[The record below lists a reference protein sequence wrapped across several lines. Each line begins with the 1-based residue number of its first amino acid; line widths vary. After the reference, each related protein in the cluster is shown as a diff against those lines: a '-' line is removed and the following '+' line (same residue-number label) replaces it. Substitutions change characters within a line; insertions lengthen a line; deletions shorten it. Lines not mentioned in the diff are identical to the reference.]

1 VPPDPAATI
10 DLLTGVIE
18 TLRSELAAQREQ
30 ADRQAEEAARQ
41 AEEARGEIVRLVKMV
56 EGLTDQL
63 DVLLRDRNEE
73 RRAELARQREEARN
87 ALDKT
92 PAPSGGESAPAPPAK
107 AGRKRDKHGRKPIPA
122 KIARDTTRVTPDTC
136 TSCGGSRLNQKKVLV
151 SEEWDYVRAHLRVRR
166 TERDVCECRDC
177 FASVVPEQ
185 PPMPFERA
193 ACTFSMMAWLCFA
206 KVGLFLPLDRLQRDF
221 KDQGAHIA
229 SSTLTRWWQ
238 TGADLLCPV
247 AEAVRRSLLAQEYIR
262 TDGTGLVVVFPRKKG
277 KPVKG
282 TPRAGPTGEDGFL
295 LPRNPHNGQILV
307 FGDDT
312 HAVFH
317 FTETRHGVHAVDFL
331 TIGHQSD
338 GTPIR
343 WKGTITADAVSSQNC
358 LFTDGDRV
366 EAGCN
371 AHGFRKFR
379 DDADKAPLL
388 ASRAMA
394 FIGRFYDEEERA
406 RQDGRTGAEL
416 LVWRQERIAPVAAE
430 FREWIDEHLTDLL
443 PGNPVRKAMQYY
455 VNHWDALTRFLHDP
469 ALHPDNN
476 WSERELRKVNL
487 VRNNSL
493 YAGGFD
499 GAVRLCTLL
508 TLIGTCRLLGVEPF
522 AYLEWALTRCVPH
535 SENRG
540 LTAADLTPAAYKADQ
555 QLHAG

>member
-18 TLRSELAAQREQ
+18 TLRSELEAQRQ
-30 ADRQAEEAARQ
+30 HAA
-41 AEEARGEIVRLVKMV
+41 EARREIARLVTMV
-56 EGLTDQL
+56 EGLTGQL
-63 DVLLRDRNEE
+63 DVLLQDRDEE
-73 RRAELARQREEARN
+73 RRAELAKLREEARN
-87 ALDKT
+87 ALEAM
-92 PAPSGGESAPAPPAK
+92 PAPSGSESAPAPPPES
-107 AGRKRDKHGRKPIPA
+107 GRKRDRHGRKPIPA
-122 KIARDTTRVTPDTC
+122 KLPRETTRVTPETC
-136 TSCGGSRLNQKKVLV
+136 SSCGGSRLNQKKVLA
-151 SEEWDYVRAHLRVRR
+151 SEEWDYVRAHLRIRR
-166 TERDVCECRDC
+166 TERAVCECRDC

-185 PPMPFERA
+185 PPMPLERA
-193 ACTFSMMAWLCFA
+193 SCTFSMMAWLCFA
-206 KVGLFLPLDRLQRDF
+206 KCGLFLPLDRVQRDF

-238 TGADLLCPV
+238 TGADLLRPV
-247 AEAVRRSLLAQEYIR
+247 AEAVRRSLLAQDYIR
-262 TDGTGLVVVFPRKKG
+262 TDGTGLVVVFPRKKFE
-277 KPVKG
+277 PVKG
-282 TPRAGPTGEDGFL
+282 SPREGPAGEDGFL
-295 LPRNPHNGQILV
+295 LPRSPHNGQILV
-307 FGDDT
+307 FGDDA

-317 FTETRHGVHAVDFL
+317 FTETRQGHHAVDFL
-331 TIGHQSD
+331 TVGHGAD
-338 GTPIR
+338 GTPLR

-406 RQDGRTGAEL
+406 REDGLTGAEL
-416 LVWRQERIAPVAAE
+416 LAWRQQRIAPVADE
-430 FREWIDEHLTDLL
+430 FRSWIDEHLTDLL
-443 PGNPVRKAMQYY
+443 PSNPVRKAMQYY

-469 ALHPDNN
+469 AVQPDNN

-493 YAGGFD
+493 YAGGLE

-508 TLIGTCRLLGVEPF
+508 TLIGTCRLLGIEPF
-522 AYLEWALTRCVPH
+522 AYLEWALGRCVPH
-535 SENRG
+535 RDNRG
-540 LTAADLTPAAYKADQ
+540 LSAADLTPAAYKAGQ
-555 QLHAG
+555 QLEAR